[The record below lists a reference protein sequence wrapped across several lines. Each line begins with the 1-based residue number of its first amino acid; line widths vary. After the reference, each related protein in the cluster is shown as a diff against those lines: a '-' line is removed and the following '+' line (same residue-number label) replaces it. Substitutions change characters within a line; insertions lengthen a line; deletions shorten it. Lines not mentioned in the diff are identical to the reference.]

1 MRRFTQ
7 ERQYLGLGDEVYPR
21 ILDTLSRI
29 FHGKYEEAALCW
41 GIGSGKSFLCSLAL
55 LYMVYRTLCL
65 RDPQQ
70 YYGLAEGSPIH
81 IVTVG
86 PTARVAEK
94 AIYGQIRGMVSR
106 SPWFA
111 DKYPADT
118 RTRRELHFPKHVEV
132 LPGNSSDLFP
142 LGLNVLCATMDEA
155 AFFVETQSGGQ
166 EAAEEV
172 YLALQRRI
180 KSRFGSRGLVLIA
193 SSPRHGEDFIMQKLA
208 EAETNPT
215 VFASRKATWE
225 VKPGFSGETCVE
237 GGLEVPVELAGEFRR
252 NPQKARRDLAAQP
265 GAAYQPFFVDMGAL
279 EAACGGARDG
289 DGNGVPPPAPSA
301 RGRGNVNE
309 NVNVNGDGVLT
320 PTPLPRPPSPSGLR
334 QAPERGTADD
344 NGGLPR
350 QRCALTPLPGREG
363 KGNGV
368 EVRHPFAEEGRLAD
382 WFRPDDAVPRYVH
395 IDLGLKK
402 DACGM
407 AMAKV
412 VSEGGQPVAVVELML
427 QLTAPAGGEV
437 NLATPREIV
446 LALRRRGFPI
456 GQVSYD
462 GWQSADS
469 LQILRRH
476 GVRAVTVSVDRDLGA
491 YETLKELANDGR
503 LRMYPFKPFL
513 EECRRLELIQGT
525 KVDHPAHG
533 SKDVADAVAGAVSE
547 AVKAWGG
554 TDVRGR
560 IV

>member
-1 MRRFTQ
+1 
-7 ERQYLGLGDEVYPR
+7 
-21 ILDTLSRI
+21 
-29 FHGKYEEAALCW
+29 
-41 GIGSGKSFLCSLAL
+41 
-55 LYMVYRTLCL
+55 MVYRTLCL
-65 RDPQQ
+65 RDPQE

-94 AIYGQIRGMVSR
+94 AIYGQIRGMVAR

-111 DKYPADT
+111 EKYPADT
-118 RTRRELHFPKHVEV
+118 RTRRELHFPKQVEV

-193 SSPRHGEDFIMQKLA
+193 SSPRHGGDFIMQKLA
-208 EAETNPT
+208 EAETHPT
-215 VFASRKATWE
+215 VYASRKATWE
-225 VKPGFSGETCVE
+225 VKPGYSGETCVE

-279 EAACGGARDG
+279 EAACGGTRDG
-289 DGNGVPPPAPSA
+289 DGNGVPPPAPSP
-301 RGRGNVNE
+301 RGRGNVND
-309 NVNVNGDGVLT
+309 NDDGVLT
-320 PTPLPRPPSPSGLR
+320 PAPLPRPPSPCGLR
-334 QAPERGTADD
+334 RARERETADG

-368 EVRHPFAEEGRLAD
+368 ELRHPFAEDGRLAD
-382 WFRPDDAVPRYVH
+382 WFRPNDAVARYVH

-412 VSEGGQPVAVVELML
+412 VSEAGQPVAVVELML
-427 QLTAPAGGEV
+427 QLTAPSGGEV

-491 YETLKELANDGR
+491 YETLKELANDRR
-503 LRMYPFKPFL
+503 LRMYPFQPFL
-513 EECRRLELIQGT
+513 EECSRLELIQGT
-525 KVDHPAHG
+525 RVDHPAHG